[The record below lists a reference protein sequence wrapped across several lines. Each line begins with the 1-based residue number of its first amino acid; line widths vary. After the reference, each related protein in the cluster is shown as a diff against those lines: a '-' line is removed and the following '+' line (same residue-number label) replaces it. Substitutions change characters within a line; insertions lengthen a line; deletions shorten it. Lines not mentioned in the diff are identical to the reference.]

1 MRSQTILVLNQIPQ
15 NLSTVLTFSKVDEYG
30 FVIVKPE
37 DMHDFEQMRY
47 GKKIGL
53 RVGRGG
59 YRCKDLCRQIPK
71 RDSRY
76 VSYHKSQEYFCAT
89 CDIAMKCHRCRCC
102 GRLGRAE
109 PRGRHKRLDR
119 KETKFVD

>member
-1 MRSQTILVLNQIPQ
+1 MPQTILVLNQISL
-15 NLSTVLTFSKVDEYG
+15 NLSTVLTDSKVDEYG
-30 FVIVKPE
+30 FIIVKAE
-37 DMHDFEQMRY
+37 DMHEFKQLRH

-59 YRCKDLCRQIPK
+59 YRCKDLCRLIPK
-71 RDSRY
+71 SDSRF
-76 VSYHKSQEYFCAT
+76 VSYLKRQEYFCAT

-109 PRGRHKRLDR
+109 PRGRHRRLDR